1 MLVCHGAAD
10 PLVPPAD
17 VAAFE
22 EAMGRTKVDWQLHA
36 YGGAVHAFTNPEAG
50 TAGNRRSAYNE
61 AADRRRGPPCS
72 ACCRKL
78 SLGPHAPPARERLG
92 EGYDGF
98 RTPSPNLSPSGEKSM
113 TRHWSGAPQL

>member
-1 MLVCHGAAD
+1 MLASPRPPTRHIKAKVLVCHGAAD

-50 TAGNRRSAYNE
+50 TAGNPAFAYN
-61 AADRRRGPPCS
+61 
-72 ACCRKL
+72 
-78 SLGPHAPPARERLG
+78 
-92 EGYDGF
+92 
-98 RTPSPNLSPSGEKSM
+98 
-113 TRHWSGAPQL
+113 